1 MAVRFAP
8 KAPVK
13 ATARRLLSIFR
24 IQAEVCMFIP
34 LILSLGTRY
43 KVRNAAG
50 RGLGKIEEI
59 VIDQVDGRV
68 HYSMIKPG
76 GFLHAGKDLIA
87 VPWRRLQMEHDQ
99 KSFVLDIDKET
110 LKNAP
115 RFDRN
120 TWPDMTLPE
129 WREHVETYFA
139 YNAADPD
146 QAAEGGEF
154 IESGVNST
162 SVEKKSGDDPKAA

>member
-1 MAVRFAP
+1 MFL
-8 KAPVK
+8 PV
-13 ATARRLLSIFR
+13 
-24 IQAEVCMFIP
+24 
-34 LILSLGTRY
+34 ILSLGTRY

-68 HYSMIKPG
+68 QYSIVKPG
-76 GFLHAGKDLIA
+76 GFLHAGTDLIA
-87 VPWRRLQMEHDQ
+87 VPWRSLQMADDQ

-120 TWPDMTLPE
+120 RWPDMTLPE

-139 YNAADPD
+139 YNPAD
-146 QAAEGGEF
+146 
-154 IESGVNST
+154 
-162 SVEKKSGDDPKAA
+162 DDPKAA